1 MNKNGFAENFK
12 QKLHM
17 LPHGEVEKSLLF
29 YTEIIDD
36 RVEDGMSEEEAV
48 AALGDINEIVHEIML
63 TVPLSSLVKA
73 KMKPKHKLSTWEIV
87 LIILGF
93 PLWFP
98 LLLSFFS
105 VVFSVYVAVWA
116 VITSLYAAVLA
127 LALTGVVCFI
137 GSFLVFTQNFASG
150 ILMVAAAAICIGFGV
165 LAFVGV
171 TNLSVLLIR
180 FSKWFLRS
188 IKSLFILKDTKGGSV
203 NETA

>member
-1 MNKNGFAENFK
+1 MNKNGFAESFK
-12 QKLHM
+12 QKLYM

-87 LIILGF
+87 LIIVGF

-98 LLLSFFS
+98 LLAAFFM
-105 VVFSVYVAVWA
+105 VFLSVY
-116 VITSLYAAVLA
+116 ITIWSIILALYAFVASFG
-127 LALTGVVCFI
+127 LTAIACIILSILVIAQNPVSGVFQI
-137 GSFLVFTQNFASG
+137 GC
-150 ILMVAAAAICIGFGV
+150 AAISIGLGIF
-165 LAFVGV
+165 AFIAVK
-171 TNLSVLLIR
+171 NLSVWLINLT
-180 FSKWFLRS
+180 KLFLRS
-188 IKSLFILKDTKGGSV
+188 VKTFFINKQTEGDTTD
-203 NETA
+203 EIA